1 MYFEVGGLRPPS
13 PPRLGLCPRPRIC
26 IRVQSCLK
34 VPINSRV
41 SSDESGAHKHLG
53 TDIATNAI
61 IFEKSKIRIEI
72 NHSLLLLAL
81 AK

>member
-1 MYFEVGGLRPPS
+1 MYFEVWGLRPTA

-26 IRVQSCLK
+26 VRVQSYLK
-34 VPINSRV
+34 VHINSKV

-53 TDIATNAI
+53 TDIATNTI
-61 IFEKSKIRIEI
+61 IFEKYKIRIKI